1 MRETDWQLLE
11 AMDEDCF
18 GCGTHNSHGLG
29 MRFYRRGD
37 LLRSDLEVPPHL
49 CGWGTLVHG
58 GILSTILDEI
68 MSWTAIQVLSRYIL
82 TRDMSVRYRRP
93 VYAGT
98 PLVAYGWIKEGG
110 RERRA
115 TVAGEIR
122 DDGDRVCTTGEGTYA
137 LFTAEQFER
146 MGL

>member
-1 MRETDWQLLE
+1 
-11 AMDEDCF
+11 
-18 GCGTHNSHGLG
+18 
-29 MRFYRRGD
+29 MRFSRKGD

-49 CGWGTLVHG
+49 CGWGNLVHG

-93 VYAGT
+93 VYTGT
-98 PLVAYGWIKEGG
+98 PLTAYGWITEGG
-110 RERRA
+110 GGRKA
-115 TVAGEIR
+115 IVAGEIR
-122 DDGDRVCTTGEGTYA
+122 DDRDRVRTTGQGTYA